1 MVEWRDYITIE
12 SLTLIVAIA
21 TFIVTTCAYIYT
33 RKSDKRR
40 IKAEIRR
47 KQAII
52 DSMEDRFAMMGVD
65 HTVADS
71 MRMQKMMLHAEIE
84 QLKKEL

>member
-1 MVEWRDYITIE
+1 MVDIKDYITIE

-21 TFIVTTCAYIYT
+21 TFIVTTCAYVFS
-33 RKSDKRR
+33 RKSEKRR
-40 IKAEIRR
+40 IKSEIKR

-71 MRMQKMMLHAEIE
+71 MRMQKMILHAEIE